1 MISPVRI
8 HRHTCTHTHTHT
20 HVHSLQIKRKPELF
34 HTNKKKQDMQREKKK
49 KNLYKCTRGWAHY
62 EFFNVP
68 NTSWSAFVPA
78 KICQV
83 NERKS
88 RESSI
93 STSKNLPTKCASH
106 SQGSLKGKKRKVS
119 GCHETLAAMAA
130 ATGNGRRQCK
140 GREEKVTK
148 ERLGKRVTKFQR
160 KKKKL
165 GCNLAC
171 VMLFFFFFCSP
182 HERTTPPPRTKK
194 KRCSTLHVQ
203 ALKSSGSCPLPPQ
216 DCSFG
221 SPEHP
226 FPYSQ
231 TYSRAHWNICGGC
244 RRDPHSDTGS
254 P

>member
-8 HRHTCTHTHTHT
+8 HRHTAPTHTHTHT

-106 SQGSLKGKKRKVS
+106 SQDSLKGKKSIWLSRDAGS
-119 GCHETLAAMAA
+119 
-130 ATGNGRRQCK
+130 NGSSNWQW
-140 GREEKVTK
+140 
-148 ERLGKRVTKFQR
+148 Q
-160 KKKKL
+160 
-165 GCNLAC
+165 
-171 VMLFFFFFCSP
+171 
-182 HERTTPPPRTKK
+182 TTM
-194 KRCSTLHVQ
+194 
-203 ALKSSGSCPLPPQ
+203 
-216 DCSFG
+216 
-221 SPEHP
+221 
-226 FPYSQ
+226 
-231 TYSRAHWNICGGC
+231 
-244 RRDPHSDTGS
+244 
-254 P
+254 